1 MTGKTRTREDSTRSR
16 GSKIPIVTIDS
27 APSAPTHAK
36 AEAAGGG
43 GRRPKRRGGGGSK
56 SENMEV
62 VMEPR
67 ATRSSGSRIPVGV
80 KSGGVRRCQE
90 PKHSLGGTNKENFG
104 AKTEDKKME
113 GHNGDLEA
121 EEIKNKDL
129 DLKKGNYLGTNK
141 ELNRRPLSAID
152 QNRTDSVT
160 STADLSDSVFAD
172 ARSRLSSL
180 ADSCVK
186 HRRSLSRSGQ
196 KARSSSRSPPPPPAS
211 SSSPSSSSEA
221 PHQASADEQPFTL
234 PDGVVVIDD
243 ECEGW
248 IGEYGFDVYF
258 YLRERE
264 DHLVVDEDY
273 LAQSS
278 VSPEMRAVLVDWL
291 LQVQHYLKLS
301 QETLYLAISLLD
313 TILDKRDIEAD
324 KLQLVGIASLYV
336 ASKCEEYYPAD
347 LKKLVH
353 LTENSYEVQD
363 VFDMELVLLGVIHFQ
378 VYVPTPA
385 DFLPRI
391 CRAALRPSKE
401 FLETCSYLVDS
412 HLYNATHPS
421 IAPSLLSSAAVLSSL
436 LLYHIAANSEE
447 DRNVAAIAVDLDELW
462 TISLQF
468 YTMYSVT
475 QVVPISKRLFVGL
488 GHPKYTGARSKY
500 KSRSQHSR
508 LADQPHLSPVV
519 VKFAHLTCSQACL
532 DA

>member
-1 MTGKTRTREDSTRSR
+1 
-16 GSKIPIVTIDS
+16 
-27 APSAPTHAK
+27 
-36 AEAAGGG
+36 
-43 GRRPKRRGGGGSK
+43 
-56 SENMEV
+56 
-62 VMEPR
+62 MEPR
-67 ATRSSGSRIPVGV
+67 ATRSSGSRIPVSV
-80 KSGGVRRCQE
+80 KSGGERRRQE
-90 PKHSLGGTNKENFG
+90 PKHSLGGTNKENIE
-104 AKTEDKKME
+104 AKKEDKKME
-113 GHNGDLEA
+113 RHVISDLEA
-121 EEIKNKDL
+121 EEVKKKE

-141 ELNRRPLSAID
+141 ELNRRPLSAVD

-172 ARSRLSSL
+172 ARSRLSSI
-180 ADSCVK
+180 ADSRVK

-196 KARSSSRSPPPPPAS
+196 KARSSSPSPPPPAA
-211 SSSPSSSSEA
+211 SSSPSSSSVA
-221 PHQASADEQPFTL
+221 PHQASAEEQPFTL

-248 IGEYGFDVYF
+248 IGEYGFDMFF
-258 YLRERE
+258 YLREME
-264 DHLVVDEDY
+264 QHLVVDEDY

-436 LLYHIAANSEE
+436 LLYHIAANPEE
-447 DRNVAAIAVDLDELW
+447 DRSVAAIAVDLDQLW
-462 TISLQF
+462 TTSLQF

-475 QVVPISKRLFVGL
+475 QVVPISKQLFVGL

-508 LADQPHLSPVV
+508 LADLPHLSPVV
-519 VKFAHLTCSQACL
+519 VKFAHLTCSQACRL
-532 DA
+532 DT

>member
-27 APSAPTHAK
+27 APSAPTHVK
-36 AEAAGGG
+36 AEAAGGGG

-56 SENMEV
+56 SENTEV

-80 KSGGVRRCQE
+80 KSGGERRRQE
-90 PKHSLGGTNKENFG
+90 PKHSLGGTNKENYE
-104 AKTEDKKME
+104 AKIEVKKME
-113 GHNGDLEA
+113 RHNGDLETD
-121 EEIKNKDL
+121 EIKKEGL
-129 DLKKGNYLGTNK
+129 ELKSGNYLGTNK
-141 ELNRRPLSAID
+141 EMNRRPLSAID

-160 STADLSDSVFAD
+160 STTDLSDSVFAD

-196 KARSSSRSPPPPPAS
+196 KVSSSSRSPPPPPVA
-211 SSSPSSSSEA
+211 SPSSSSA
-221 PHQASADEQPFTL
+221 PHQISAEEQPFTL
-234 PDGVVVIDD
+234 PDGVVGIDD

-248 IGEYGFDVYF
+248 IGEYGFDMFF

-264 DHLVVDEDY
+264 EHLVVDEDY

-363 VFDMELVLLGVIHFQ
+363 VFDMELVLLGVVHFQ

-412 HLYNATHPS
+412 HLYNSTHQS

-436 LLYHIAANSEE
+436 LLYHIAANPEE
-447 DRNVAAIAVDLDELW
+447 DRNVAATAVDLDELW
-462 TISLQF
+462 TTSLQF
-468 YTMYSVT
+468 YTMYSIT

-488 GHPKYTGARSKY
+488 SHPKYTGARSKY

-508 LADQPHLSPVV
+508 LADLPHLSPVV
-519 VKFAHLTCSQACL
+519 VKFAHLTCSKACRL
-532 DA
+532 DT

>member
-1 MTGKTRTREDSTRSR
+1 
-16 GSKIPIVTIDS
+16 
-27 APSAPTHAK
+27 
-36 AEAAGGG
+36 
-43 GRRPKRRGGGGSK
+43 
-56 SENMEV
+56 
-62 VMEPR
+62 
-67 ATRSSGSRIPVGV
+67 
-80 KSGGVRRCQE
+80 
-90 PKHSLGGTNKENFG
+90 
-104 AKTEDKKME
+104 
-113 GHNGDLEA
+113 
-121 EEIKNKDL
+121 
-129 DLKKGNYLGTNK
+129 
-141 ELNRRPLSAID
+141 
-152 QNRTDSVT
+152 
-160 STADLSDSVFAD
+160 
-172 ARSRLSSL
+172 
-180 ADSCVK
+180 
-186 HRRSLSRSGQ
+186 
-196 KARSSSRSPPPPPAS
+196 
-211 SSSPSSSSEA
+211 
-221 PHQASADEQPFTL
+221 
-234 PDGVVVIDD
+234 
-243 ECEGW
+243 
-248 IGEYGFDVYF
+248 
-258 YLRERE
+258 
-264 DHLVVDEDY
+264 
-273 LAQSS
+273 
-278 VSPEMRAVLVDWL
+278 
-291 LQVQHYLKLS
+291 
-301 QETLYLAISLLD
+301 LAISLLD

-436 LLYHIAANSEE
+436 LLYHIAANPEE
-447 DRNVAAIAVDLDELW
+447 DRNVAAIAVDFDDLW

-508 LADQPHLSPVV
+508 LADLPHLSPVV
-519 VKFAHLTCSQACL
+519 VKFAHLTCSQACRT